1 MPRLSKSL
9 AIFHAHLKPISRGQG
24 HSAVAAAAYRAGLR
38 LKDERTGTHH
48 DFTRK
53 AGVLAASMVVPKD
66 SPEWARDIATVWNRA
81 EAAEN
86 RSNARV
92 ARDLVVALP
101 VELPTSGRAL
111 LAHRIAADL
120 VDRYGCAILVAL
132 HAPDAGGDARNFH
145 AHLLLTTRKLGPEG
159 FGAKVRVLDD
169 RKTGPFEVDAVRR
182 LVAERT
188 NEALA
193 AAGQS
198 ARVDHRTL
206 AAQATE
212 AAGKGDVA
220 AVLRLTRSPTC
231 HLGRA
236 ATAAVR
242 RGLPSPL
249 QAHNRA
255 VARDNQQ
262 VARAGDKFVRAA
274 SAARPPGPSRGAP
287 VHVGDASLFTR
298 ATGAGSRVL
307 NSQATEV
314 QKRLRIERDLVRL
327 QVEALQRE
335 SDEVRRHLAALIAV
349 LGASAAEAE
358 RLRQF
363 LAHAGAAARV
373 RSVLEAKA
381 VWDAAKVNMERRRD
395 ERGLAAVRTAEAR
408 RVCDTTEAQKPAAW
422 RALTRRQWAQKRR
435 ADRAT
440 LAAAESAEGRIL
452 NAGVGEGRAEAA
464 EAAFASRRADLWA
477 AVAACEAA
485 VTPAAGPKPGARL
498 LAASEPRRRPR
509 HRPTCRP

>member
-1 MPRLSKSL
+1 MPVYHASLRPLSRSD
-9 AIFHAHLKPISRGQG
+9 G
-24 HSAVAAAAYRAGLR
+24 HSAVAAAAYRAGLC
-38 LKDERTGTHH
+38 LKDERMGTHH

-53 AGVLAASMVVPKD
+53 AGVLSAWMAVPKG

-81 EAAEN
+81 EAAET

-101 VELPTSGRAL
+101 VELSASGRAQ

-120 VDRYGCAILVAL
+120 LDRYGCAILVAL

-159 FGAKVRVLDD
+159 FGVKVRVLDD
-169 RKTGPFEVDAVRR
+169 RKTGPLEVDAVRR

-198 ARVDHRTL
+198 VRVDHRTL

-212 AAGKGDVA
+212 AAGRGDVA
-220 AVLRLTRSPTC
+220 AVLSLTREPTC

-242 RGLPSPL
+242 RGMPSPL
-249 QAHNRA
+249 HAHNHA
-255 VARDNQQ
+255 VTDDNRK
-262 VARAGDKFVRAA
+262 VARAGSKFVRAA
-274 SAARPPGPSRGAP
+274 SAGTRPSTPSRGAP
-287 VHVGDASLFTR
+287 VHVGDASLFVR
-298 ATGAGSRVL
+298 ATGAGARVL
-307 NSQATEV
+307 NSQATEI
-314 QKRLRIERDLVRL
+314 QKRLRIERDLVRR
-327 QVEALQRE
+327 QAEALQRE
-335 SDEVRRHLAALIAV
+335 SDEVSRHLAALIAV

-363 LAHAGAAARV
+363 LVRAGAAARV

-381 VWDAAKVNMERRRD
+381 VWDAARVNMERRRD
-395 ERGLAAVRTAEAR
+395 ERGRAAVRTAEAR
-408 RVCDTTEAQKPAAW
+408 RACDTTEAQKPAAW

-452 NAGVGEGRAEAA
+452 NAGVGEVRAEAA
-464 EAAFASRRADLWA
+464 EAAFLARRAELWC
-477 AVAACEAA
+477 AVAASEA
-485 VTPAAGPKPGARL
+485 VTPAAAENHFPNLAAQL
-498 LAASEPRRRPR
+498 LAAPVSRTRPSQR
-509 HRPTCRP
+509 L